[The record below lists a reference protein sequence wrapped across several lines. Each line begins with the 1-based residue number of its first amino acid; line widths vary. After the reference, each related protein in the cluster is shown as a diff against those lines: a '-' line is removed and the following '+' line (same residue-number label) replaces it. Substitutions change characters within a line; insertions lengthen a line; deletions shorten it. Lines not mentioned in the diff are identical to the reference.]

1 MYKLGKSTLLHDAPD
16 AAKYRF
22 GFHRPPFNSVD
33 HLHLHCTA
41 LPYKSVWRRLKY
53 VSVGWLGAYVSVEHV
68 LQYLDTNKD
77 TKTGV
82 PLGDEPELHVWS
94 VTFGDFPR
102 IRSQTI
108 NPWVLALIH
117 HNGIESIF
125 YWSYSRRQSALEVAS
140 SISNGV
146 SHLFKLIILFCL
158 FLTLFWNS
166 TVLQYNMFIVMMGE
180 GYVVLSNYIRWDT
193 EIP

>member
-1 MYKLGKSTLLHDAPD
+1 MHYLVIPTNHIKTVKDLRPGEEDYSLVSHMYKLGKSTLLHDAPD

-82 PLGDEPELHVWS
+82 PLGDEPELHV
-94 VTFGDFPR
+94 
-102 IRSQTI
+102 
-108 NPWVLALIH
+108 
-117 HNGIESIF
+117 
-125 YWSYSRRQSALEVAS
+125 
-140 SISNGV
+140 
-146 SHLFKLIILFCL
+146 
-158 FLTLFWNS
+158 
-166 TVLQYNMFIVMMGE
+166 
-180 GYVVLSNYIRWDT
+180 
-193 EIP
+193 

>member
-1 MYKLGKSTLLHDAPD
+1 MSLWRWLSPLGKKPEDCPFCILASAPPESCGSKVLFQDEEIVVLVDRNPSAYRHYLVIPTNHIKTVKDLRPGEEDYSLECISYLCYLVLAVSHMYKLGKSTLLHDAPD

-82 PLGDEPELHVWS
+82 PLGDEPELHV
-94 VTFGDFPR
+94 
-102 IRSQTI
+102 
-108 NPWVLALIH
+108 
-117 HNGIESIF
+117 
-125 YWSYSRRQSALEVAS
+125 
-140 SISNGV
+140 
-146 SHLFKLIILFCL
+146 
-158 FLTLFWNS
+158 
-166 TVLQYNMFIVMMGE
+166 
-180 GYVVLSNYIRWDT
+180 
-193 EIP
+193 